1 MLEMGYSPAADP
13 GPSLPRGED
22 AQPGHWQLRQP
33 NRLSTQPSL
42 CPAPSST
49 LLLSGSPR
57 S

>member
-1 MLEMGYSPAADP
+1 MLETGYSPAADP